1 MLQRGDQVPHFEVR
15 DVDGHSIRYST
26 IWQRRNLVLL
36 VVSAAYA
43 DSAVRHIADLAAT
56 APAFGANTTV
66 VITSD
71 AVPGLD
77 APAVVVADRWGE
89 IVYVTATADA
99 ADLPPARELL
109 EWISYVETRCPE
121 CEGEA
126 K

>member
-1 MLQRGDQVPHFEVR
+1 
-15 DVDGHSIRYST
+15 
-26 IWQRRNLVLL
+26 
-36 VVSAAYA
+36 
-43 DSAVRHIADLAAT
+43 
-56 APAFGANTTV
+56 

-77 APAVVVADRWGE
+77 APAVVVGDRWGE